1 LIWFNSST
9 LEILSIAL
17 MSNRRKEWESF
28 CVEVF
33 SQRMKEHQTLKYW
46 RMAKVISLGMSPH
59 PSSSITPRFANLQTL
74 FFEQHMNLTKLEAAV
89 SYYLFILA
97 SNTGY
102 INKWIVTYFIY
113 LLFSTFTWLMYIWWN
128 LKKMCE
134 WYCLVV
140 MFSYG

>member
-1 LIWFNSST
+1 
-9 LEILSIAL
+9 

-33 SQRMKEHQTLKYW
+33 SQRMKEHQIVKCW
-46 RMAKVISLGMSPH
+46 RTAKVISLGMSPH

-89 SYYLFILA
+89 FYYLFILA
-97 SNTGY
+97 SNTSY

-113 LLFSTFTWLMYIWWN
+113 PLFSMFTWLMDYL
-128 LKKMCE
+128 LKLKNDV
-134 WYCLVV
+134 WIIL
-140 MFSYG
+140 FSSLCFLMVSLN

>member
-1 LIWFNSST
+1 
-9 LEILSIAL
+9 

-33 SQRMKEHQTLKYW
+33 SQRMKEHQTMKYW
-46 RMAKVISLGMSPH
+46 RITKVISLGMSPH

-89 SYYLFILA
+89 FYYLFILA

-113 LLFSTFTWLMYIWWN
+113 PLFSSFTWLMYHL
-128 LKKMCE
+128 LKLKNDVWMILFSGYIFL
-134 WYCLVV
+134 WLV
-140 MFSYG
+140 STS